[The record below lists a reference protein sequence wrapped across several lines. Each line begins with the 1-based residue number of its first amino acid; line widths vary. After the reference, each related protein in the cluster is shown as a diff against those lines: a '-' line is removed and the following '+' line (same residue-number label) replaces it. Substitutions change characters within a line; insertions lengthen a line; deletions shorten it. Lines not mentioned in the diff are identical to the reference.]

1 MASVWTWVHVLAAMS
16 SVVLAVLALSRHSNP
31 RLRLPLVL
39 LAVDQFAWNAASVG
53 RQLTHD
59 GGYQWAGAV
68 VTPVFTAIILHYA
81 LAFTGRLSRF
91 KIALIVAYALY
102 ALEAVVVILDWNLGW
117 LGRSLSTHALIAVAT
132 SVPIAIF
139 GVFLLGRHFS
149 SIVSDAER
157 ERTWLF
163 VLALLVSVP
172 LMLTDPFADMGFSIP
187 SMATAGSCVLNGLL
201 IVITLDLSDA
211 SPRQQFG
218 QAVLLALVVVVGYL
232 TLFGALR
239 DHLGVLVL
247 SVSVFS
253 LALVAVGRLAWQ
265 WMSKRRENLSRF
277 TTLGRFSAQMAH
289 DLKNPLAAAKGAS
302 EFLQTELATLQRD
315 DLAQFSGLLVQ
326 QLDRLTAIIDRYQR
340 LSRVELAREQVDLN
354 ALLEKV
360 LALQR
365 LAVGPETAVTTA
377 FATGLPKLPLDPELF
392 SSAVENVVKN
402 AFEAMPSGGTLTIS
416 TSLTARGVRV
426 GFSDTGQG
434 MDPRTMEQV
443 TSLFF
448 TTKAQGSGL
457 GLAFVRQLIRAH
469 GGELRLQSTEGK
481 GTTVEFL
488 LPVSPSNA

>member
-1 MASVWTWVHVLAAMS
+1 MLSVWTWVHVLAALS

-39 LAVDQFAWNAASVG
+39 LAADQFAWNAASMG
-53 RQLTHD
+53 RQLTQEA
-59 GGYQWAGAV
+59 GYQWAGAV
-68 VTPVFTAIILHYA
+68 VTPVFAGIMLHFA
-81 LAFTGRLSRF
+81 LAFTGRLQRF
-91 KIALIVAYALY
+91 RVALLVAYALY
-102 ALEAVVVILDWNLGW
+102 ALEAVVVIIDWNTGW
-117 LGRSLSTHALIAVAT
+117 LGRSLSTHALVAVAT
-132 SVPIAIF
+132 SVPIVLF
-139 GVFLLGRHFS
+139 GVWLLSRHFS
-149 SIVSDAER
+149 SMVSEAER

-163 VLALLVSVP
+163 VIALLVSVP

-218 QAVLLALVVVVGYL
+218 QAVLLALFVVVGYL

-247 SVSVFS
+247 SVSAFS

-302 EFLQTELATLQRD
+302 EYLQTELATLQRD
-315 DLAQFSGLLVQ
+315 DLTQFSGLLVQ

-340 LSRVELAREQVDLN
+340 LSRVELSREPVEVN

-365 LAVGPETAVTTA
+365 LAAGGQTMVTTT
-377 FATGLPKLPLDPELF
+377 FAPGLPTLSLDPELF

-402 AFEAMPSGGTLTIS
+402 AFEAMPNGGTLTI
-416 TSLTARGVRV
+416 TTALEATGVRIA
-426 GFSDTGQG
+426 FIDTGEG
-434 MDPRTMEQV
+434 MDPRTREQV
-443 TSLFF
+443 FALFF

-469 GGELRLQSTEGK
+469 GGELRLHSAEGR
-481 GTTVEFL
+481 GTTVEFF
-488 LPVSPSNA
+488 LPVSPAA